1 MIKKMKIAISTES
14 TSDLSKTLL
23 EENNIFVIRYP
34 VLLGE
39 NVYSDGD
46 NITPEQIFEFVDE
59 TGKLPK
65 TSAINEFTF
74 VDYFKNILDQG
85 YDGIIHI
92 SLSSKISSTYK
103 NATNGAT
110 KFDGKVKVI
119 DSLSL
124 STGSGLL
131 VLYASE
137 LAKQGLDLDTIYNKV
152 SNRVKYVQTSFVVN
166 TVEYLHKGG
175 RCSGLAKFAA
185 NILRLKPQI
194 IMENGEMHPGKK
206 YRGRNS
212 QIVENYC
219 KDILEEYN
227 NPDLSIAFVTHTV
240 ASDEMIEAAKKALID
255 RGFKKIIETT
265 AGCTITSHCGPKTLG
280 ILFIN
285 DGGESK

>member
-1 MIKKMKIAISTES
+1 MKIAISTES

-46 NITPEQIFEFVDE
+46 NITPEQIFDFVDE

-65 TSAINEFTF
+65 TSAINEFAF

-103 NATNGAT
+103 NATNVTT

-137 LAKQGLDLDTIYNKV
+137 LAKQGIDLDTIYNKV

-285 DGGESK
+285 DGGENK

>member
-1 MIKKMKIAISTES
+1 MKIAISTES
-14 TSDLSKTLL
+14 TSDLSKDLL
-23 EENNIFVIRYP
+23 KENNIFVIRYP

-46 NITPEQIFEFVDE
+46 NITPDDIFEFVEE
-59 TGKLPK
+59 TGCLPK

-74 VDYFKNILDQG
+74 KDYFKSILDQG

-92 SLSSKISSTYK
+92 SLSSGISSTCK
-103 NATNGAT
+103 NATNVSE
-110 KFDGKVKVI
+110 KFNGLVKVI
-119 DSLSL
+119 DSKSL

-137 LAKQGLDLDTIYNKV
+137 LAKQGFDLETIYNKV
-152 SNRVKYVQTSFVVN
+152 SNRIPYVQTSFVVN
-166 TVEYLHKGG
+166 TVDYLHKGG

-206 YRGRNS
+206 FRGRNS

-219 KDILEEYN
+219 KDILETYN
-227 NPDLSIAFVTHTV
+227 NPDLSVAFVTHTV
-240 ASDEMIEAAKKALID
+240 ASEEMINAAINALKE
-255 RGFKKIIETT
+255 RGFKRIIETT

-280 ILFIN
+280 ILYIN
-285 DGGESK
+285 DGDKIDK

>member
-1 MIKKMKIAISTES
+1 MKIAISTES

-74 VDYFKNILDQG
+74 VDYFKNILDHG

-103 NATNGAT
+103 NATNATT

-285 DGGESK
+285 DGGENK

>member
-46 NITPEQIFEFVDE
+46 NITPEQIFDFVDE

-65 TSAINEFTF
+65 TSAINEFAF

-103 NATNGAT
+103 NATNVTT

-285 DGGESK
+285 DGGENK

>member
-1 MIKKMKIAISTES
+1 MKIAISTES

-103 NATNGAT
+103 NATNAAT